1 MGFLDSQEWGGQ
13 YGIQRELMTNG
24 PSEASFTVYEDFLNY
39 KTGVYQHIAGKL
51 LGAHAVRLPGWGKE
65 GERNSVL
72 AGGELLGRGLGRR
85 GELQDT
91 EGL

>member
-1 MGFLDSQEWGGQ
+1 
-13 YGIQRELMTNG
+13 MTNG
-24 PSEASFTVYEDFLNY
+24 PSEASLTMYEDFLNY

-85 GELQDT
+85 GNFKILRGSDHCGIESWVVAGIPL
-91 EGL
+91 